1 MRTKYLMI
9 FLILFV
15 FVTQHCFC
23 LVRSITQKEM
33 FLDNEALTLFIN
45 KSQPENV
52 VVGPI
57 YGKYFESNDFGLS
70 FKIVSSFT
78 PALFD
83 DFVDSSFKQLYQF
96 ELATDSLVLN
106 FKKPDEVDWTPTNL
120 SEFVGMLAWSD
131 YLTGHRH
138 GKVRFFENYELN
150 SIVSALFCILLTIFT
165 SIFLNRCV
173 AKDKRNYLFWPT
185 VLYFSFFYYWFLFAL
200 PQFAEIF
207 QGMSLNMLPNS
218 TICLLTSF
226 DSYYGMFL
234 NSIVFTLFSPTI
246 FFQLR
251 HILTEQKAKL
261 LRWAWVLFFLSYVA
275 LMVLC
280 VFMPMI

>member
-1 MRTKYLMI
+1 MRKQYFAIL
-9 FLILFV
+9 LILFV

-23 LVRSITQKEM
+23 LVRSITQEEI
-33 FLDNEALTLFIN
+33 FLDSKNLDLFIN
-45 KSQPENV
+45 KSQPENI

-78 PALFD
+78 QTPFD
-83 DFVDSSFKQLYQF
+83 NFMDSDFKQFYQF

-106 FKKPDEVDWTPTNL
+106 FKKPDETNWTPTNL
-120 SEFVGMLAWSD
+120 SEFVGMLEWSN
-131 YLTGHRH
+131 YLTGFRF

-150 SIVSALFCILLTIFT
+150 SKVAALFCILLTIFA
-165 SIFLNRCV
+165 SISLNKCV
-173 AKDKRNYLFWPT
+173 PKEKRNYLFWPT
-185 VLYFSFFYYWFLFAL
+185 VLYFSFFYYFFLFVL

-207 QGMSLNMLPNS
+207 QAMSLNRLPNS

-251 HILTEQKAKL
+251 HILTEQKGKFL
-261 LRWAWVLFFLSYVA
+261 QGAWVIFFLSYMA
-275 LMVLC
+275 LIVLC
-280 VFMPMI
+280 IFMPML